1 LQFKKPGALFWHF
14 TDVYYHTDGD
24 RIDKVSVSELT
35 NVGEAAL
42 AAVLTLTSADGT
54 TARDLVGEIEHAA
67 MSRLDTELALSRA
80 ALAAGG
86 DRAKE
91 TDILRTWTDY
101 YVGALH
107 AMTDI
112 EVGGSSPQTIAAIDA
127 AAARVKQGGEQ
138 RLALLAR

>member
-1 LQFKKPGALFWHF
+1 LFWHF

-42 AAVLTLTSADGT
+42 AAVLTLTSADGP
-54 TARDLVGEIEHAA
+54 TARELVGEIERAA
-67 MSRLDTELALSRA
+67 LTRLDTELALSRT
-80 ALAAGG
+80 ALTAGG

-101 YVGALH
+101 YVGALRT
-107 AMTDI
+107 MTDI

-138 RLALLAR
+138 RLAALAR